1 MGRGIRTTLLAVVGV
16 AAASACLSGTASAA
30 ITLPL
35 ADKCLEPQTPP
46 TGLTQV
52 SSNVEDL
59 GTIIGEA
66 GALNAGGKLVGHYFY
81 VTGST
86 HFSIYDVADPAQP
99 KLVSRTDFPCRF
111 ENEDVTVTDNLLIY
125 SDFATTGDLYVY
137 DVRDKAHPKLIADT
151 PGAGTHTMEC
161 IDGCRYLYGSYHAV
175 GSAGPLTTGEVV
187 DLSDPAAPKVLGDWT
202 DNGVLPSRK
211 VHDVNEVQHGRLIT
225 ASAPMEY
232 LDTTVNRVKPKVL
245 AVSDTPADHRFH
257 TAIWPRAGE
266 DKFVLTSYETNG
278 TPRCE
283 AGAGEFAVFDA
294 TQWPTTGKFK
304 RLHTWTPV
312 NGQFTDGNPPAETGL
327 GCSPHW
333 FNVRPSWN
341 DGGVVAMA
349 AYDNGTHFLRVASD
363 GSVSDVGYY
372 LAPGTNAS
380 GAYWITCDIVYVVD
394 YTRGIDILRFKD
406 AASACTDPNAG
417 SQLVTAPSQGSPA
430 AAAPPSVKPRCA
442 SRRSFRIRLSLP
454 HGVKRRSVR
463 AVTVRVNGRRVGV
476 RRGRRLT
483 APVDLRGLPAG
494 KVAVTIRY
502 RLKGGGVKLEKRRY
516 QTCARRR

>member
-1 MGRGIRTTLLAVVGV
+1 MGRGIRITLLAAAAVV
-16 AAASACLSGTASAA
+16 AACAPASRAA

-35 ADKCLEPQTPP
+35 VDKCLEPQTPP
-46 TGLTQV
+46 AGLTQV
-52 SSNVEDL
+52 SPNVEDL
-59 GTIIGEA
+59 GTLIGEA
-66 GALNAGGKLVGHYFY
+66 GSLNAGGRLVGHYFY
-81 VTGST
+81 VTGAT
-86 HFSIYDVADPAQP
+86 HFSIYDVADPAHP
-99 KLVSRTDFPCRF
+99 KLTSRVEFPCRF

-137 DVRDKAHPKLIADT
+137 DIRDKAHPKLIADT

-175 GSAGPLTTGEVV
+175 SPAGPLATGEVV

-202 DNGVLPSRK
+202 DGGVLPTRK
-211 VHDVNEVQHGRLIT
+211 VHDVNEVQPGRIIT

-232 LDTTVNRVKPKVL
+232 LDTRDNRVKPKVL
-245 AVSDTPADHRFH
+245 AVSDTPTDHRFH
-257 TAIWPRAGE
+257 TALWPRGGE

-283 AGAGEFAVFDA
+283 AGAGEFGVFDA
-294 TQWPTTGKFK
+294 TQWQTTGKFK

-312 NGQFTDGNPPAETGL
+312 NGQFTDGNPPVETGL

-363 GSVSDVGYY
+363 GQVSDVGYF
-372 LAPGTNAS
+372 LPPGTNAS

-394 YTRGIDILRFKD
+394 YTRGIDVLRFKD
-406 AASACTDPNAG
+406 PASACADPKAADQVVSSTEPSG
-417 SQLVTAPSQGSPA
+417 SS
-430 AAAPPSVKPRCA
+430 AAPAVAPRCA
-442 SRRSFRIRLSLP
+442 SRRNFRIKLFLP

-463 AVTVRVNGRRVGV
+463 SATVKVNGRRVRV
-476 RRGRRLT
+476 ARGKRLT
-483 APVDLRGLPAG
+483 APVDLRGLAAG
-494 KVAVTIRY
+494 KVAVEI
-502 RLKGGGVKLEKRRY
+502 
-516 QTCARRR
+516 